1 MILTTI
7 AVQMPF
13 LSQTMNT
20 LFGGE
25 RRAIVSS
32 SEESYMYYESD
43 YYTKAITLAEANKLN
58 EEIVGEGV
66 VLLKNDG
73 DVLPIKG
80 LRNVSA
86 FGKSSINLVYG
97 GSGSSGKSGD
107 LDTDYYLSLENAGF
121 TVNPVLAAFYEDN
134 SKSGSGR
141 PANPTMGSQLTGFPT

>member
-32 SEESYMYYESD
+32 SEESCMYYESD

-86 FGKSSINLVYG
+86 FGKSSINLAYG
-97 GSGSSGKSGD
+97 GSG
-107 LDTDYYLSLENAGF
+107 
-121 TVNPVLAAFYEDN
+121 
-134 SKSGSGR
+134 
-141 PANPTMGSQLTGFPT
+141 